1 MSANLR
7 TRGEVIS
14 QSPYLNKRIFPAL
27 MLVPG
32 AVIFFGGFS
41 LFEMLVV
48 LLPLLFSAGVVFVFF
63 RGYADEVTD
72 FGDMLRVRRGD
83 MVELIR
89 IEEIARARRHW
100 RSVSL
105 RVCRRTRLGTDIIFF
120 SNFATSADQIERR
133 AASGAARP
141 RHDADLPRAD
151 R

>member
-32 AVIFFGGFS
+32 GVIFLGGFS
-41 LFEMLVV
+41 FSEMLVV
-48 LLPLLFSAGVVFVFF
+48 ILPLLFSAGVVFVFF

-89 IEEIARARRHW
+89 IEEIARARQHW
-100 RSVSL
+100 RSISL

-120 SNFATSADQIERR
+120 SNFATNARQLKRR
-133 AASGAARP
+133 AVSGAARP
-141 RHDADLPRAD
+141 RHDADLSGVD